1 LHNRTIVSDTTVA
14 MRSLILALVAMTSPV
29 IAQQVGPRADAETEL
44 PDAPGVA
51 PAHEDPGQA
60 QGAAKATA
68 IISGTVLDTNGD
80 VIQGARV
87 VVSNRTGTDERV
99 LQSGTNGEFTFY
111 GLAPGFIKLT
121 VTGPG
126 MGTFVSPS
134 IPLHAGEMRIISDV
148 VLPIAATSTN
158 VTVIGDREE
167 LAEEQ
172 VQIAVEQRVF
182 GVFPNF
188 YSTYDWNAP
197 PMGTKQKYKLAF
209 RSVIDPVS
217 FAGAVAIAGFE
228 QYNGTFP
235 GYGGG
240 MRGFAKRFGAA
251 YANDVSGR
259 MLSSAVFPS
268 LFHQDPRYFYKGTG
282 TVQSR
287 AIYAIRSAFITRDDN
302 ARWRPNYSHVLGN
315 FTAGALANLY
325 YPSSSRGVSLT
336 LITGIIET
344 AGQAGNNILR
354 EFVLRGITS
363 HVPGD
368 ANGKP

>member
-1 LHNRTIVSDTTVA
+1 LQNRTIVFEKSAVVGC
-14 MRSLILALVAMTSPV
+14 LILALGGLATRLT
-29 IAQQVGPRADAETEL
+29 AQQAGVPVVAAVEL
-44 PDAPGVA
+44 PDAPGVGIA
-51 PAHEDPGQA
+51 PEPGQA
-60 QGAAKATA
+60 QGATKGTG
-68 IISGTVLDTNGD
+68 IISGTVVDTNGN

-87 VVSNRTGTDERV
+87 VLSNRTGTDEREM
-99 LQSGTNGEFTFY
+99 QSGSNGEFTFY
-111 GLAPGFIKLT
+111 GLPPGFIKLT

-134 IPLHAGEMRIISDV
+134 IPLHAGEMRIVSEV
-148 VLPIAATSTN
+148 VLPIASTATN

-172 VQIAVEQRVF
+172 VQIAVEQRVW

-217 FAGAVAIAGFE
+217 FAGAAGIAGFE
-228 QYNGTFP
+228 QFYNVFP

-240 MRGFAKRFGAA
+240 VEGYAKRFGAA

-259 MLSSAVFPS
+259 MLGSAIFPS

-282 TVQSR
+282 TVESR
-287 AIYAIRSAFITRDDN
+287 AMYAIEAAFIARTDN
-302 ARWRPNYSHVLGN
+302 GRWQPNYSHVLGN
-315 FTAGALANLY
+315 FAAGALSNLY
-325 YPSSSRGVSLT
+325 YPASSRGLSLT
-336 LITGIIET
+336 LVNGLVEI
-344 AGQAGNNILR
+344 AGQAGTNILR
-354 EFVLRGITS
+354 EFVLKGITT
-363 HVPGD
+363 HVPTY